1 MTSPIHA
8 ASALL
13 QRSGRN
19 ARNSINRSKGL
30 KFFCQSPGNLATSG
44 VAPSNHCSQS
54 SLSECI
60 ASPSPPNCL
69 RPSKALI
76 LGQSCS
82 GIHSWRG
89 PMFPGSGWTCA
100 ASKVQLVL
108 QLEVCRGVREVLLS
122 GYVSE
127 FEPKT
132 SVPSHATALTR
143 REARNASMASN
154 DALRRRRREDKLT
167 QAATLPRNK

>member
-8 ASALL
+8 ANALL
-13 QRSGRN
+13 QRSGLRALN
-19 ARNSINRSKGL
+19 NMRRSNGL

-44 VAPSNHCSQS
+44 VAPSNHWSQS

-60 ASPSPPNCL
+60 ASPSPPNCF

-76 LGQSCS
+76 FGQSCS

-100 ASKVQLVL
+100 ETKFKRPWSLAVGASCCSLDTV
-108 QLEVCRGVREVLLS
+108 EGISRRSCPSLS
-122 GYVSE
+122 
-127 FEPKT
+127 
-132 SVPSHATALTR
+132 
-143 REARNASMASN
+143 
-154 DALRRRRREDKLT
+154 
-167 QAATLPRNK
+167 